1 VDDERMLAETIEY
14 NLRKA
19 GFETVTAFDG
29 ESALAL
35 AREHRPNL
43 VILDLMLPKI
53 SGWEV
58 CRALRSDPDYRLAAP
73 ILMLTARGEE
83 SDKVIGL
90 ELGADDY
97 MVKPFGMRELV
108 ARVRASCDGR
118 AKTRAS
124 ERATGRA
131 GLAGCEKPRS
141 PPPRRPRR
149 ARVRLSL
156 KESSC
161 CALDG
166 LSSGKAVARETLLEH
181 VWGSDFFGDER
192 TLDVHSAAAREEYE
206 ATALAATAH
215 PHVRGALQGQKLDGS
230 HFFLQSLYMRRAS
243 TLHAA
248 LVRMARPEVWRRRAC
263 AVRRRV
269 QQSKYLRHSVRWALS
284 LLHSG

>member
-1 VDDERMLAETIEY
+1 MSSASPSSPTPEATPAAPSSGRVLIVDDERMLAETIEY

-35 AREHRPNL
+35 SRAHQPHL

-58 CRALRSDPDYRLAAP
+58 CRALRSDPDYKLSAP

-108 ARVRASCDGR
+108 ARVRA
-118 AKTRAS
+118 
-124 ERATGRA
+124 
-131 GLAGCEKPRS
+131 LL
-141 PPPRRPRR
+141 RR
-149 ARVRLSL
+149 AAEGGTGGAGRSGLLQAGPVSLDAEKHEVRLKTPEGEREIKLSL
-156 KESSC
+156 KEFE
-161 CALDG
+161 LLKVL
-166 LSSGKAVARETLLEH
+166 LSQSGKAVARETLLEH

-192 TLDVHSAAAREEYE
+192 TLDVHIRWLREKIE
-206 ATALAATAH
+206 AYPSQPQHILT
-215 PHVRGALQGQKLDGS
+215 VRGVGYKFKS
-230 HFFLQSLYMRRAS
+230 
-243 TLHAA
+243 
-248 LVRMARPEVWRRRAC
+248 
-263 AVRRRV
+263 
-269 QQSKYLRHSVRWALS
+269 
-284 LLHSG
+284 